1 VFVSAAIFCTANAQT
16 YQVSPDTSKN
26 SGTTSTQ
33 TQQQSLGWGS
43 NIQNARLARAAQM
56 ALQQGHREQALEL
69 AQRATEAAP
78 NDPQLWFLLGYAARL
93 NGRFDQSVE
102 AYTRGLRINPSAL
115 EGTSGLAQDYSAMGK
130 NDEAERLLRQVV
142 SSDPHRISDAVLLG
156 DIYLRTRDFA
166 NAIDILERAEKIQP
180 GARAELLLALA
191 YHQTKQLDL
200 ADHYLHM
207 AEQRDPGNPDIQRSM
222 AGYDREA
229 GKYADA
235 IELLRSIHN
244 PKPDVTAELAYTYQL
259 DGKQKE
265 STALYA
271 QAANALPKDLNLQ
284 LSAAQGE
291 IAAGSTEESNVFL
304 KRAATIDANNY
315 RLHAILGELA
325 KGQERPQDAVKQYRA
340 AIAALPAN
348 PPEGRLY
355 GIQLHMDLFT
365 LYQQVGEHDASQQQ
379 LETANAA
386 LKALDPSSE
395 PRAQFLRL
403 RALIRSNSGELDGA
417 MADIKEALAL
427 NASDP
432 ASLQL
437 DGDILMKLKRPEDAI
452 QVYKQIL
459 PIDPN
464 NRFAL
469 TALGDASRAAGRNQD
484 AEKYFE
490 QLERVDPSYYVS
502 YLALGDL
509 YTAER
514 DFAKAQVSYREG
526 YRLAPKN
533 ALIVAGGMNAA
544 IEAHTLD
551 VAKTWFERATSEMAN
566 EPQVLRE
573 KERYLS
579 FAGRYQESAEIGQ
592 RALKALPKDR
602 DVVVYLG
609 YDYLHLGRYDD
620 LLSLTKSY
628 HDVLAREPDIPL
640 LQGYVH
646 KHQGLNEQAELD
658 FTEVLDRDPT
668 VVTAYVNRG
677 YMRNDLHRTSA
688 AASDFEEALHREP
701 NDGEAHLGLAYA
713 NLDLSKPQAALRQAE
728 LAEKTLGDSRDIHV
742 IRATAYGR
750 EDLLA
755 RAASE
760 YRAALRYTPND
771 GALHLGLANSLF
783 SLRHYHDAIA
793 ELEIAEQS
801 LPDNAMIE
809 AMLARSYANLDER
822 ENALKNI
829 DAAEA
834 HVQSVPAAQRSD
846 LYVSTGEAF
855 STLGDQSNAMTRF
868 RKALE
873 VPESDRIRA
882 RLAIAEIMSE
892 EGQFEDA
899 NRQIALGW
907 MEAAAGDTSP
917 PTGTELLA
925 AADVFR
931 ATHEYVL
938 SESYLQHA
946 KSSGAP
952 DVEVRVGLAN
962 TYLALGETAK
972 AQAELA
978 AARAQGDDTSSYQY
992 LLAQANVFQQEHQGA
1007 QALTSFAQAS
1017 NAEGDDQSVEQS
1029 MLLAGANEG
1038 YRITP
1043 KLSLLSDTSL
1053 EPVYEDSTVY
1063 VLDSKLDASF
1073 PVPSSDAALLPPPRS
1088 SLATQSTEAFHLHFG
1103 TVPTPGGF
1111 FQVRNAE
1118 GQISVPATNSI
1129 VNRNTTDY
1137 TFNIGLS
1144 PVVHLGSNVAIF
1156 NGGIQETIRRD
1167 TLSPVEMNQNLF
1179 REFMYMSTSSF
1190 FNALSVSGFVIHEA
1204 GPFTESNLHSSS
1216 LTGELDFRVSA
1227 PWGKT
1232 ALLTGWGSSDQQ
1244 FSPVN
1249 YENYYTS
1256 SYIGLERRFSDRLN
1270 VRAMVEDLRSWR
1282 VVGPNS
1288 GIAQN
1293 LRPAGTVDFIPK
1305 RNWEIQVTSSYSS
1318 TRSFH
1323 IYDAIQ
1329 NGFAISYEKPLQH
1342 RFSDESGPVL
1352 LKYPI
1357 RFSAGLQ
1364 DETFFNFPG
1373 GRNQQLRPYIQV
1385 TLF

>member
-1 VFVSAAIFCTANAQT
+1 
-16 YQVSPDTSKN
+16 
-26 SGTTSTQ
+26 
-33 TQQQSLGWGS
+33 
-43 NIQNARLARAAQM
+43 M

-69 AQRATEAAP
+69 ARRATAAAP

-93 NGRFDQSVE
+93 DGHLDQSVE
-102 AYTRGLRINPSAL
+102 AYTHGLRINPSSL
-115 EGTSGLAQDYSAMGK
+115 DGTSGLAQDYSAMGR
-130 NDEAERLLRQVV
+130 NDEAARLLKQVIA
-142 SSDPHRISDAVLLG
+142 SDPRRVSDALLLG

-166 NAIDILERAEKIQP
+166 NAIDTLEKAEKTQP
-180 GARAELLLALA
+180 SARAELLLALA
-191 YHQTKQLDL
+191 YRQTKEMAL
-200 ADHYLHM
+200 ADRYLHM
-207 AEQRDPGNPDIQRSM
+207 AEQRDPGNPEIQRSM
-222 AGYDREA
+222 AGYDREE
-229 GKYADA
+229 GKYSDA

-244 PKPDVTAELAYTYQL
+244 PKPEVTAELAYTYQL
-259 DGKQKE
+259 DGKMKE
-265 STALYA
+265 SAELYA
-271 QAANALPKDLNLQ
+271 KAANALPKDINLQ

-291 IAAGSTEESNVFL
+291 IAAGSPEEANAFL
-304 KRAATIDANNY
+304 KRAATIDTKYY
-315 RLHAILGELA
+315 RLHAILGEVA
-325 KGQERPQDAVKQYRA
+325 KSQERLQDAVSEYRT
-340 AIAALPAN
+340 AIAELPAN
-348 PPEGRLY
+348 PPEGNLY

-365 LYQQVGEHDASQQQ
+365 LDQQVGEPDAAQQQ
-379 LETANAA
+379 LQVASSA
-386 LKALDPSSE
+386 LNALDPASE

-403 RALIRSNSGELDGA
+403 RALIRSHSGNLDGA
-417 MADIKEALAL
+417 MSDIKEALAL
-427 NASDP
+427 NSSDP

-452 QVYKQIL
+452 QAYKQIL
-459 PIDPN
+459 SIDPN

-484 AEKYFE
+484 AERYFE
-490 QLERVDPSYYVS
+490 RLESADPSYYVP

-514 DFAKAQVSYREG
+514 NFAKAQTSYREG
-526 YRLAPKN
+526 YRLAPRN

-551 VAKTWFERATSEMAN
+551 VAKTWYERATSKMDR

-579 FAGRYQESAEIGQ
+579 FAGRYQESADIGQ
-592 RALKALPKDR
+592 QALKALPKDR

-620 LLSLTKSY
+620 LLSLTQRY
-628 HDVLAREPDIPL
+628 HDVLAKEPDIPL

-646 KHQGLNEQAELD
+646 KHRGMNVQAERD
-658 FTEVLDRDPT
+658 FTEALDRDPT

-677 YMRNDLHRTSA
+677 YMRNDLHRTGA

-713 NLDLSKPQAALRQAE
+713 NLDLSKPQAALRQAD
-728 LAEKTLGDSRDIHV
+728 LAEKSLGDSRDIHV

-760 YRAALRYTPND
+760 YRAALRFTPND

-783 SLRHYHDAIA
+783 SLRRYHDAIA
-793 ELEIAEQS
+793 ELEIAERA
-801 LPDNAMIE
+801 LPDNAMVE
-809 AMLARSYANLDER
+809 AMLARSYANLDEKDD
-822 ENALKNI
+822 ALKHI

-834 HVQSVPAAQRSD
+834 HVQALPAAQRSD

-855 STLGDQSNAMTRF
+855 TALGDENSAMTRF

-873 VPESDRIRA
+873 ITGSDRIRA

-892 EGQFEDA
+892 QGQFEDA

-907 MEAAAGDTSP
+907 MEAAAGDTP
-917 PTGTELLA
+917 EPTGSEFLA

-931 ATHEYVL
+931 ATHEYTL
-938 SESYLQHA
+938 SQSYLQRA

-952 DVEVRVGLAN
+952 DVEVRVGLAD

-972 AQAELA
+972 AQAELS
-978 AARAQGDDTSSYQY
+978 AARAEGDDTSSYQY
-992 LLAQANVFQQEHQGA
+992 LLAQANVFQQEHRGA

-1038 YRITP
+1038 YRVTP

-1053 EPVYEDSTVY
+1053 EPIYEDTTVY

-1073 PVPSSDAALLPPPRS
+1073 PVPISDTALLPPPRS
-1088 SLATQSTEAFHLHFG
+1088 SFETQSTEAFHLHFG
-1103 TVPTPGGF
+1103 ALPTPGGF

-1156 NGGIQETIRRD
+1156 DGGIQATIRRD
-1167 TLSPVEMNQNLF
+1167 TLSPVAMNQNLF

-1204 GPFTESNLHSSS
+1204 GPFTEANLRSSA
-1216 LTGELDFRVSA
+1216 LTGELDFRVGA

-1232 ALLTGWGSSDQQ
+1232 ALVTGWGSSDQQ

-1305 RNWEIQVTSSYSS
+1305 RNWEVQFSSSYSS

-1323 IYDAIQ
+1323 IYDAVQ
-1329 NGFAISYEKPLQH
+1329 NGFSVSYAKPLQR
-1342 RFSDESGPVL
+1342 RFSDDSGPVL